1 MTLKTW
7 QDRVCFMKFFIFILY
22 IFFLSTV
29 FTNHS
34 SAKNEYLNDGSYAC
48 ERGSFEPYSEV
59 RQREF
64 KTGTSDE
71 YQDQIV
77 GFRFRMPL
85 GATCDDEYIAEQQKK
100 QKLKTQLEL
109 IKECKRIPKISP
121 PPVEFAELFNMCNK
135 LGVVGIVEE
144 KRPEGRHWDNL
155 KIQYLKDNPD
165 VVIMEQAMPQ

>member
-1 MTLKTW
+1 
-7 QDRVCFMKFFIFILY
+7 MKFFISILY

-100 QKLKTQLEL
+100 QRLKTQLEL

-165 VVIMEQAMPQ
+165 VTIMEQAMPNEN